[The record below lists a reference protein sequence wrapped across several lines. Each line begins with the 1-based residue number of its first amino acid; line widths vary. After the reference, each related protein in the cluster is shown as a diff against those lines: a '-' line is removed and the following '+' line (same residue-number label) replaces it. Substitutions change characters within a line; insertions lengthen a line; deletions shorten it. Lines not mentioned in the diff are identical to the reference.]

1 MKTGLRRPDRG
12 KHGLQP
18 AARHGNRGLL
28 ELTDSNRIKVMD
40 KVEIQKLQDY
50 LRRLYGNAAIRVTPR
65 PKLKD
70 SAEVFVGE
78 EFVGIISLDI
88 EDGDRSYAFVQS
100 ILDIDLEDNHDD

>member
-1 MKTGLRRPDRG
+1 VEAALWTPDRG
-12 KHGLQP
+12 NHGLQP
-18 AARHGNRGLL
+18 AARHGNRGAQVW
-28 ELTDSNRIKVMD
+28 TDSNRIHVMD

-50 LRRLYGNAAIRVTPR
+50 LRRLYGNAAIRVTAR

-100 ILDIDLEDNHDD
+100 ILDIDLEDGHDD

>member
-1 MKTGLRRPDRG
+1 VVAGTKAGAHT
-12 KHGLQP
+12 
-18 AARHGNRGLL
+18 
-28 ELTDSNRIKVMD
+28 ELNRIDVMD
-40 KVEIQKLQDY
+40 KVELQKLQDY
-50 LRRLYGNAAIRVTPR
+50 LRRLYGNAAIRVTAR